1 MQTGVNFPVILV
13 RQRAEITWPELLQA
27 SAQPSFRPTTA
38 TRFSDTRP
46 GGNGSRPSTL
56 LLKLSEF
63 LYGTQ
68 FQAFDFACSSYVYVS
83 FLQHDHQ

>member
-56 LLKLSEF
+56 LLKLS
-63 LYGTQ
+63 
-68 FQAFDFACSSYVYVS
+68 
-83 FLQHDHQ
+83 